1 MKVVVASGKRKS
13 AVARASVRKGKGL
26 VRINSVPVEIFE
38 PSLARTKIMEPLTLA
53 GDRSGKVDIEVN
65 VQGGGIMGQAT
76 ASRTAIADSRDSG
89 SRLPNPSSTNSDSTA
104 TSSEAREARPRASA
118 SDTRKVSPPDSD
130 DTGRTSSA
138 ISRSTICSSRSLPGT
153 RSSR

>member
-53 GDRSGKVDIEVN
+53 GDRTGKVDIDVN

-76 ASRTAIADSRDSG
+76 ASRTAIAKGLVQFLEDKD
-89 SRLPNPSSTNSDSTA
+89 L
-104 TSSEAREARPRASA
+104 EAMF
-118 SDTRKVSPPDSD
+118 TRYD
-130 DTGRTSSA
+130 
-138 ISRSTICSSRSLPGT
+138 RSLLVSDPRRKLPKKPLG
-153 RSSR
+153 RGARKKRQKSYR